1 MSARFEQA
9 ELLKQQYTDK
19 YVVVK
24 PGVPE
29 LRRFDGLTGV
39 VKTVNMSCRALVLFD
54 GPADI
59 GWYDIDPA
67 YLTVVDAPAP
77 KKKAEEK
84 PAKESPAAKSAPA
97 AKPVTPSTEKKAS
110 PLDLIRQQGAAGA
123 KPAAA
128 PAAGGAK
135 PSPLDLIRQQGA
147 AKAGGAASKPA
158 SSPAPS
164 TGGEGKKLSPIEMIR
179 QQQAVK
185 SGEKPQASA
194 APATSEPTT
203 EATPTVETPKP
214 TAPTTADG
222 KKLSPLELIR
232 MQGAFKGNK

>member
-9 ELLKQQYTDK
+9 ELLKNQYTDK

-24 PGVPE
+24 SGVPE

-59 GWYDIDPA
+59 AWYDIDPA
-67 YLTVVDAPAP
+67 YLTLVDAPVP

-97 AKPVTPSTEKKAS
+97 SKPAAASEKKAS

-123 KPAAA
+123 KSAAA
-128 PAAGGAK
+128 PAAGGAAQ
-135 PSPLDLIRQQGA
+135 PARHDSSARRSQSGWSDQQAGRRQLLRPV
-147 AKAGGAASKPA
+147 AKA
-158 SSPAPS
+158 
-164 TGGEGKKLSPIEMIR
+164 
-179 QQQAVK
+179 K
-185 SGEKPQASA
+185 SCRRS
-194 APATSEPTT
+194 
-203 EATPTVETPKP
+203 
-214 TAPTTADG
+214 
-222 KKLSPLELIR
+222 R
-232 MQGAFKGNK
+232 